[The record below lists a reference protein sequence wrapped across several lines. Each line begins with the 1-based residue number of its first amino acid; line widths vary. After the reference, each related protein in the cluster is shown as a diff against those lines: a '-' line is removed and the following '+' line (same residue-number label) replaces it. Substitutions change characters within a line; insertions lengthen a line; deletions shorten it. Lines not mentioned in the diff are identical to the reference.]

1 MTMILWGYFAVLLI
15 FCLAGWGLWWRI
27 HRGVGSYQATGT
39 SHELLI
45 SELEKQAFAYQGPSR
60 NPVIIVHGFLGSTIF
75 DNEKGDE
82 LWGSF
87 DPAGITPDKCGLLA
101 HPMAV
106 GKNLDELRNQT
117 GDRNMLDT
125 AAIHLAGLNFQ
136 LPGYN
141 RLIKV
146 LEKIGYR
153 RKDSENGL
161 QSIYEF
167 HYDWRRDL
175 VENSKRLYRFILDT
189 RRELGEAYLKRD
201 PSHHRDIQFD
211 LVGHSMGGLISRY
224 CLMFGDDDLPADGSI
239 PVPHWKLSQYVDKLF
254 VVGTPNAG
262 YLDTIAEMSNGLRL
276 APGATPYPAALI
288 ATFPSCYFMLPEGP
302 GGHLFDEAEP
312 DVPLDLFDLRVWQCY
327 NLGLLNPANDN
338 ALRHILP
345 EVKTRQ
351 QRYAI
356 ALDHIEKCLKRA
368 KRFRTVLNQ
377 TVVKNPG
384 KTELFLFA
392 GDTTLTAI
400 RATVGKDG
408 KVKVTEYGAGDGKVL
423 TASCRF
429 DRCLEMPFFS
439 SPIPWNK
446 LFFINATHMGMLDDE
461 AFIANFRFQ
470 LLMDPTDAQL
480 AEVLNHGK
488 NTG

>member
-1 MTMILWGYFAVLLI
+1 MLLWACFVALMF

-45 SELEKQAFAYQGPSR
+45 SELEKQAFAYQGQNR

-75 DNEKGDE
+75 DNETNDE
-82 LWGSF
+82 LWGRF
-87 DPAGITPDKCGLLA
+87 DPAGLPHEKSRLLA
-101 HPMAV
+101 HPMEI

-117 GDRNMLDT
+117 SDRNLLN
-125 AAIHLAGLNFQ
+125 AAEVRLAGFNFQ
-136 LPGYN
+136 LPGYS

-153 RKDSENGL
+153 REHAQNALK
-161 QSIYEF
+161 SIYEF

-175 VENSKRLYRFILDT
+175 VENAKRLHRFILDT
-189 RRELGEAYLKRD
+189 RRELEEAGIRNNL
-201 PSHHRDIQFD
+201 PHRREIQFD
-211 LVGHSMGGLISRY
+211 IVGHSMGGLISRY
-224 CLMFGDDDLPADGSI
+224 CLMFGDDDLPADGSM
-239 PVPHWKLSQYVDKLF
+239 PTPHWRTSQYVDKLF

-262 YLDTIAEMSNGLRL
+262 YLDTIVEMTNGLRL
-276 APGATPYPAALI
+276 APGAQPYAAGMI

-302 GGHLFDEAEP
+302 GGSFFDEAEP
-312 DVPLDLFDLRVWQCY
+312 ETPLDLFDLRVWQSY
-327 NLGLLNPANDN
+327 NLGLLNPASDES
-338 ALRHILP
+338 LVRILP
-345 EVKTRQ
+345 EAKTRQ

-368 KRFRTVLNQ
+368 KQFRAALNQ
-377 TVVKNPG
+377 PVVKNPG

-392 GDTTLTAI
+392 GDTTLTGT
-400 RATVGKDG
+400 RATTGKDG

-429 DRCLEMPFFS
+429 DHCLEMPFFS

-446 LFFINATHMGMLDDE
+446 LFFISATHMGILDDD

-480 AEVLNHGK
+480 AELLKHAETSG
-488 NTG
+488 